1 VAGIG
6 FALRRN
12 LQSESY
18 VGLLRAYAVAAVV
31 GSGPW
36 LISMGSLLFIGLY
49 TQHVGRGTEV
59 VTQFLGAVTH
69 LMALSLIVAGL
80 LQLVLVRYVADRL
93 FDQRTTDV
101 FPNLVGAM
109 AALTVLGGAVA
120 GVESLS
126 FLPAAGSVKALYIA
140 AFVALCNVWLLAAL
154 MSGLK
159 RYLGV
164 LLVFALG
171 YLAIVGLAGRLAR
184 FGLPGYLLAFVLGQG
199 AMVVGMLALV
209 RREYPSPRRIA
220 FQFLSRGAAHYD
232 LAAIGALFNIAVWA
246 DKFVFWTNPVT
257 SVQLIGPVRY
267 SIVYDVP
274 IFVSYLS
281 VVPGVAVFFVRIEA
295 DFAAAY
301 DRYFSAVRQGETL
314 DELRR
319 LRDELVVSARA
330 GLYDI
335 LRVHGTTVAVL
346 LLLGTPLI
354 GLFGI
359 PPLYS
364 YLFKIDVVAVG
375 FQTFLLGVFTVLFY
389 LDYRRL
395 VLWLCALFA
404 VSNLGLSLLSQALG
418 PRFYGFGFAVS
429 TGLTAALSL
438 KALSH
443 RLDRLEYETFMR

>member
-1 VAGIG
+1 MAGIG

-12 LQSESY
+12 LQSETY
-18 VGLLRAYAVAAVV
+18 VGLLRAYAIAAVV

-59 VTQFLGAVTH
+59 VTQFLGTITH

-80 LQLVLVRYVADRL
+80 LQLVLVRFVADRL
-93 FDQRTTDV
+93 FDRRTADV
-101 FPNLVGAM
+101 LPNLVGAM
-109 AALTVLGGAVA
+109 AVVTALGGGVAV
-120 GVESLS
+120 VESFAFPS
-126 FLPAAGSVKALYIA
+126 GAGTVKGLYIA

-164 LLVFALG
+164 LLVFGVG
-171 YLAIVGLAGRLAR
+171 YLAVVGLASPLAR
-184 FGLPGYLLAFVLGQG
+184 FGLPGYLLAFVIGQG
-199 AMVVGMLALV
+199 AMVVGMLVLV
-209 RREYPSPRRIA
+209 RREYPTPRPIS
-220 FQFLSRGAAHYD
+220 FEFLSPSAAHYD
-232 LAAIGALFNIAVWA
+232 LAAIGALFNVAVWA
-246 DKFVFWTNPVT
+246 DKFVFWSNPVT
-257 SVQLIGPVRY
+257 SVELIGPVRY

-319 LRDELVVSARA
+319 LKDELVVSARA
-330 GLYDI
+330 GLFDI
-335 LRVHGTTVAVL
+335 LRVHGTTVAL
-346 LLLGTPLI
+346 LLVLGTPLI

-359 PPLYS
+359 PPIYS
-364 YLFKIDVVAVG
+364 YLFKIDVVGVG

-404 VSNLGLSLLSQALG
+404 VSNITLSLLSQALG
-418 PRFYGFGFAVS
+418 PRFYGFGFAIS
-429 TGLTAALSL
+429 TALTAALSL

>member
-1 VAGIG
+1 MAGIG
-6 FALRRN
+6 FALRRH

-18 VGLLRAYAVAAVV
+18 AGLLRAYAIAAVV

-49 TQHVGRGTEV
+49 TQHVGHGTSA
-59 VTQFLGAVTH
+59 VTTFLGTVTH

-80 LQLVLVRYVADRL
+80 LQLVLVRFVADCL
-93 FDQRTTDV
+93 FDKKTTEV

-109 AALTVLGGAVA
+109 AALTVLGTAVSGAETLLFPASA
-120 GVESLS
+120 GI
-126 FLPAAGSVKALYIA
+126 VKALYVA

-164 LLVFALG
+164 LVVFAAG
-171 YLAIVGLAGRLAR
+171 YLAVVVLAGRLER
-184 FGLPGYLLAFVLGQG
+184 FGLAGYLLAFVLGQG
-199 AMVVGMLALV
+199 VMIAGMLALV
-209 RREYPSPRRIA
+209 RREYPARRRIA
-220 FQFLSRGAAHYD
+220 FRFLSPAVAHYD
-232 LAAIGALFNIAVWA
+232 LAAIGALFNVAVWA

-257 SVQLIGPVRY
+257 SVELLGPVRY

-301 DRYFSAVRQGETL
+301 DRYFSAVRRGETL
-314 DELRR
+314 GELRR
-319 LRDELVVSARA
+319 LRDELVTSARA
-330 GLYDI
+330 GIYDI

-346 LLLGTPLI
+346 LLLGTQLI

-359 PPLYS
+359 PPIYS
-364 YLFKIDVVAVG
+364 YLFKIDVVGVG

-395 VLWLCALFA
+395 VLSLCALFA
-404 VSNLGLSLLSQALG
+404 VSNLGLSMLSQVLG
-418 PRFYGFGFAVS
+418 PRFYGFGFAIS
-429 TGLTAALSL
+429 SALTAVLSL